1 MASIEIKVPNIG
13 DFDEVTVIELLVQAG
28 DTVAADQSLVTVES
42 DKASMEIPS
51 SHAGVV
57 QSISVKLGDKI
68 AEGSVLLTLD
78 TAAGAAPAPATT
90 PTAAP
95 ASVAASAAPA
105 TVSASNG
112 VQTKAAPAP
121 AAPVP
126 GASSYSGNVDIEC
139 DMVVLGGGPG
149 GYSAAFRAADLGLKV
164 VIVERY
170 ATLGGVCLNV
180 GCIPSKA
187 LLHVAAVMDEVSH
200 LAAAGIDFG
209 APVVNVDTLR
219 GHKEKVINKLT
230 GGLAA
235 MAKMRKVTTV
245 RGYGAFVGSH
255 HIEVEETSGTS
266 QDKTGSKKV
275 IAFKNA
281 IIAAGSQAV
290 RLPFMPED
298 PRVVDSTGAL
308 ELKEVPKRMLI
319 LGGGIIGLEMGTVY
333 STLGARLDVVEMMD
347 GLMQG
352 ADRDLVKIWQKMNA
366 PRFDHIMLNTKTVGA
381 RALPE
386 GIEVT
391 FAPAQEGGTAPAP
404 QVYDLVL
411 QAVGRTPNG
420 KKVAADKAG
429 VAVTDR
435 GFIEVDIQMR
445 TNVPHI
451 FAIGDIVGQ
460 PMLAHKAVHEAHVA
474 AEVIAGELQG
484 NQELAASAF
493 NARVI
498 PSVAYTDPE
507 VAWVGLT
514 EDQAKAQG
522 IKVKKGLF
530 PWAASGRAI
539 ANGRD
544 EGVTKLL
551 FDDSPEAHGHGK
563 ILGGGMV
570 GTHAGD
576 MIGEVALAIE
586 MGADALDIGKTIHPH
601 PTLGESIGMAA
612 EVAHGSCTDVPPQK
626 K

>member
-1 MASIEIKVPNIG
+1 MLEIKVPDIG
-13 DFDEVTVIELLVQAG
+13 DFDEVTVIELLVKVG
-28 DTVAADQSLVTVES
+28 DSIKLDQSLLTVES

-51 SHAGVV
+51 SAAGVV
-57 QSISVKLGDKI
+57 KSISVKLGDKVKQ
-68 AEGSVLLTLD
+68 GSVVLSLD
-78 TAAGAAPAPATT
+78 NADSATESVPKQASAQETPAQAAPEKIATIAAPAA
-90 PTAAP
+90 
-95 ASVAASAAPA
+95 AASNFAGTA
-105 TVSASNG
+105 
-112 VQTKAAPAP
+112 
-121 AAPVP
+121 
-126 GASSYSGNVDIEC
+126 DLDC
-139 DMVVLGGGPG
+139 DLLVLGAGPG

-164 VIVERY
+164 ILVERY

-200 LAAAGIDFG
+200 LGSLGIEFG
-209 APVVNVDTLR
+209 PPKVNIDMLRSHKDKVV
-219 GHKEKVINKLT
+219 GKLT
-230 GGLAA
+230 GGLTA

-245 RGYGAFVGSH
+245 RGIGQFVGPNH
-255 HIEVEETSGTS
+255 LQVEETSGAHG
-266 QDKTGSKKV
+266 QEKTGKSQT
-275 IAFKNA
+275 IAFKNC

-290 RLPFMPED
+290 RLPFMPDD

-308 ELKEVPKRMLI
+308 GLKEVPKRMLI

-366 PRFDHIMLNTKTVGA
+366 PRFDNIMIKTKTVGA
-381 RALPE
+381 KATNS

-391 FAPAQEGGTAPAP
+391 FEAAEPGGIASAP
-404 QVYDLVL
+404 QTYDLVL

-420 KKVAADKAG
+420 KKLLAERAG

-435 GFIEVDIQMR
+435 GFINVDIQMR

-484 NQELAASAF
+484 NKELASAAF

-530 PWAASGRAI
+530 PWTASGRAI

-576 MIGEVALAIE
+576 MIGEIALAIE
-586 MGADALDIGKTIHPH
+586 MGADAVDIGKTIHPH

-612 EVAHGSCTDVPPQK
+612 EVAHGSCTDLPPARR
-626 K
+626 